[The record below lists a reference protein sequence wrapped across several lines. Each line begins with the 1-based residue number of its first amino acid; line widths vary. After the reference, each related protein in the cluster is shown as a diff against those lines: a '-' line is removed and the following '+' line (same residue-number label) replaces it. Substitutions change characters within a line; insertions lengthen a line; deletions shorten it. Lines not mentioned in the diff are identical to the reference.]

1 MIQESRNLL
10 SSTKLIQKVVV
21 SFPKKEPEDE
31 VKKLIEEIFE

>member
-10 SSTKLIQKVVV
+10 SSTKLIQKVV